1 MMWREPP
8 SRQRRVALARVH
20 VDRVIGVFTVSVNDV
35 FPVELLVFLKRI
47 VRAKSVGI
55 DGERLLLAVSQQEP
69 DRRFVCGFRRHDV
82 PLLGAAIHE
91 DKHRRFVL
99 FIRPAPASREAARAR
114 PSVALAAFQAG
125 RDVEFVNF
133 DRATEIE

>member
-1 MMWREPP
+1 MRREPP

-20 VDRVIGVFTVSVNDV
+20 VDRVVGVLTISVNDV
-35 FPVELLVFLKRI
+35 FAVEALVFLKRI

-82 PLLGAAIHE
+82 PLLRAAIHE

-99 FIRPAPASREAARAR
+99 FKCSAPTSRETARAR
-114 PSVALAAFQAG
+114 PAVALAAFQAG
-125 RDVEFVNF
+125 GDIEFVNF